1 MKMYSDNNMISKRF
15 AFKTGDGPELPGL
28 HVVRFEGRERYSEL
42 FEFRI
47 VLAAS
52 DMAAMEAMDD
62 ALNKSATLSLFPA
75 NGGDKREF
83 HGIPRHVRQLHRRND
98 LTYYEVTLVPHL
110 WLMGETRGS
119 YVFVDKSF
127 KDILEIVLNRAVP
140 GRYKLHLT
148 SDYKPRDLVL
158 QYNESALDFIHRWME
173 FYGIYY
179 YFDHASGHDEPVFTD
194 ATDTLGKM
202 NYGKGVMNHDDGD
215 DDGVLYYDPVNGL
228 QSGDADRK
236 IQNFTVEKHRLP
248 ATVRL
253 RNYSSD
259 RPDLDLVAEAAVS
272 ARGSG
277 DVSLYGQSFSTIEDG
292 SELARIRAE
301 EIICR
306 GEVYRG
312 DATTPFL
319 CVGQYFTLRDHYRTS
334 LNADYQVTAVNHHGN
349 QSQFLQESGLP
360 VDHNATMPG
369 GGYHCDFEAIARR
382 TPFRPRRKTPVPVL
396 PSKITGHIDGV
407 QDGKYAELDG
417 EGRYK
422 VRLLLDDGD
431 PEKKPGKASCWLRMA
446 QPYGGPDRRGI
457 HFPLVKGTEV
467 LLTAIDG
474 DLDRLIIQ
482 SVVPNPGPVN
492 AENQTQNVI
501 RTAGG
506 NVIKLEDEKGG
517 QGVHIFS
524 PTGDSYLSIGASMNS
539 YEETDSKVG
548 VENNE
553 KPLSEISDETSSVVT
568 EQGIGEKTEHNKT
581 SIIDGYKLT
590 HVGKNNTS
598 HIHGNDKKTIH
609 GYSHKWT
616 YGSSFSCITGG
627 KFDTANESHGIY
639 TVKSGNIGLKIDTVA
654 SSIKFSVADFQFSFA
669 KSTMFQLQ
677 NTYASVKNDI
687 IYLKKEFNSEKNT
700 VNFDELST
708 IFKKRGFI
716 NINTEMTNISF
727 LLATTEYKMSR
738 ICNRITD
745 IMSFL

>member
-28 HVVRFEGRERYSEL
+28 HVVRFKGRERYSEL

-52 DMAAMEAMDD
+52 NMAAMEAMDD
-62 ALNKSATLSLFPA
+62 ALNKSATLSLLSA

-83 HGIPRHVRQLHRRND
+83 HGIPRDVRQLYRRND

-140 GRYKLHLT
+140 GRYKLHLK
-148 SDYKPRDLVL
+148 SVYEPRDLVL

-179 YFDHASGHDEPVFTD
+179 YFDHASGRDEPVFTD
-194 ATDTLGKM
+194 TTDTLGKM
-202 NYGKGVMNHDDGD
+202 SHGE
-215 DDGVLYYDPVNGL
+215 GVLHYDPVNGL
-228 QSGDADRK
+228 RSVDADRK
-236 IQNFTVEKHRLP
+236 IQNFTVEKRRLP
-248 ATVRL
+248 ARVRL

-319 CVGQYFTLRDHYRTS
+319 CIGQYFTLRDHYRTS

-349 QSQFLQESGLP
+349 QSQFLQESGLS
-360 VDHNATMPG
+360 VDHDATMPGG

-382 TPFRPRRKTPVPVL
+382 TPFRPRRATPVPVF
-396 PSKITGHIDGV
+396 PGNITGHIDGV
-407 QDGKYAELDG
+407 QNGEYAELDDN
-417 EGRYK
+417 GRYK
-422 VRLLLDDGD
+422 VRLPFDDGD
-431 PEKKPGKASCWLRMA
+431 TEKGAGKASCWLCMA

-474 DLDRLIIQ
+474 NLDRLMIQ
-482 SVVPNPGPVN
+482 SVVPNNLHPGPVD
-492 AENQTQNVI
+492 AENQTANVI
-501 RTAGG
+501 ATAGG

-524 PTGDSYLSIGASMNS
+524 PTGDSCLSIGAPINS
-539 YEETDSKVG
+539 YEKTDSNG
-548 VENNE
+548 VENNGGSCPDSQPSRIVGGE
-553 KPLSEISDETSSVVT
+553 DDHSKVATG
-568 EQGIGEKTEHNKT
+568 QGGIHEKTSRNKR
-581 SIIDGYKLT
+581 SVIKGNKET
-590 HVGKNNTS
+590 HV
-598 HIHGNDKKTIH
+598 HGNSLSFTKREKFSMA
-609 GYSHKWT
+609 SH
-616 YGSSFSCITGG
+616 
-627 KFDTANESHGIY
+627 SHGFY
-639 TVKSGNIGLKIDTVA
+639 AVKSGISGVQLGASAKKIDVLVYGLKIAGQERQFIGGKIDCIDT
-654 SSIKFSVADFQFSFA
+654 
-669 KSTMFQLQ
+669 
-677 NTYASVKNDI
+677 
-687 IYLKKEFNSEKNT
+687 KKEAVVT
-700 VNFDELST
+700 NFILST
-708 IFKKRGFI
+708 TKTGITKSVNEIADMCISIRKKIASIRSS
-716 NINTEMTNISF
+716 NTTASENEVLITNSD
-727 LLATTEYKMSR
+727 TRVNSR
-738 ICNRITD
+738 CL
-745 IMSFL
+745 IM